1 MNSTVLLGAP
11 GSGKGTLA
19 TKLKDRWNVA
29 HISTGDM
36 FREAVKNNTP
46 MGIKA
51 SEYMKNGQLVPDDI
65 TIGVV
70 QERFSKHDVKK
81 GFILDGFPR
90 TIAQAEALDVIL
102 KQNNIKLSSVI
113 ALNIDEKIVI
123 DRITGRRTCPKC
135 AAIYHIKSVRPKV
148 ENICDKCGSTLV
160 QRKDDTVEVVVERLQ
175 AYNLQTQPLI
185 DFYRNKG
192 LLLTI
197 DASRSPEYMVQ
208 QMEALGL

>member
-19 TKLKDRWNVA
+19 AKLKAKWNVA

-51 SEYMKNGQLVPDDI
+51 SEYMKSGQLVPDDI

-70 QERFSKHDVKK
+70 QERFSKDDVKK

-90 TIAQAEALDVIL
+90 TIAQAEALDDILAKNKIKLDSVIL
-102 KQNNIKLSSVI
+102 
-113 ALNIDEKIVI
+113 LNIDEKIVI

-135 AAIYHIKSVRPKV
+135 ASIYHIKTVRPKV
-148 ENICDKCGSTLV
+148 DNICDKCGSTLI

-175 AYNLQTQPLI
+175 AYNLQTQPLV
-185 DFYRNKG
+185 DFYRKKK
-192 LLLTI
+192 LLLEI
-197 DASRSPEYMVQ
+197 DASRSPEYMMQ
-208 QMEALGL
+208 QMETLGL